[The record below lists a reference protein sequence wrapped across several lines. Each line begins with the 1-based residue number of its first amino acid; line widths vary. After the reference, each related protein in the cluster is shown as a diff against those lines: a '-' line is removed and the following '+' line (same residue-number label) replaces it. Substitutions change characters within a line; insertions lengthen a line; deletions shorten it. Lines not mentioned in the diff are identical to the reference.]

1 MTIRVIII
9 EDEQLAIGRLKR
21 LLNELEDNIEVV
33 AEIKSVHDG
42 LHWFGTDH
50 PKQADLIF
58 SDIQLLDG
66 LAFEIFEKA
75 KITTPIIFTTAF
87 DQYLLKAF
95 KTYGIEYLLKP
106 FPGDDLAAAVKKFK
120 TWKKSDERPAYY
132 TETALRSFIK
142 GMEQPLWPTFIAYIK
157 DKILP
162 LKSEDIVYFS
172 LSFQAV
178 NAHTQDKKKWPLQ
191 ESLNQIQE
199 KLPVPHF
206 YRANRQFLVQRKF
219 IKEIANYFGGRLK
232 LQLTI
237 EHEEILISKD
247 NVKDFKDWLQQ

>member
-1 MTIRVIII
+1 MTIKVIII
-9 EDEQLAIGRLKR
+9 EDEQLAVGRLKR
-21 LLNELEDNIEVV
+21 LLNELEDNIEVI

-42 LHWFGTDH
+42 LDWFNVGENTT
-50 PKQADLIF
+50 ADLIF

-66 LAFEIFEKA
+66 LAFEIFEKT
-75 KITTPIIFTTAF
+75 KVTTPIIFTTAF

-106 FPGDDLAAAVKKFK
+106 FSGDDLSAAIMKFK
-120 TWKKSDERPAYY
+120 TWNRSDEIPAYF
-132 TETALRSFIK
+132 TEAALRSFIK

-172 LSFQAV
+172 LSFQTVYAY
-178 NAHTQDKKKWPLQ
+178 TQDKKKWPLQ

-199 KLPVPHF
+199 RLPTSHF
-206 YRANRQFLVQRKF
+206 YRANRQILVQRKF

-247 NVKDFKDWLQQ
+247 NVKNFKDWLQQ